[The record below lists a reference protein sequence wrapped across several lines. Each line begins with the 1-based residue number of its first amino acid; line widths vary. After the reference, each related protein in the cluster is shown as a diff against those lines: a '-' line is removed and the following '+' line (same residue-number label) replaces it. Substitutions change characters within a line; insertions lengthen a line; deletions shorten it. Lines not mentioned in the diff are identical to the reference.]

1 MNEKQRAKC
10 VLFGGSAATGANAG
24 FACANT
30 ANAPSGTDA
39 HVGSRL
45 CVKSEAL
52 AEYFGT
58 QFIKIWQDFY
68 FG

>member
-10 VLFGGSAATGANAG
+10 VLFGGSALNGAYAG
-24 FACANT
+24 FAS
-30 ANAPSGTDA
+30 ANASGAPSITAAG
-39 HVGSRL
+39 VGSRL